1 MHVSLTPTLEKAI
14 QEKVASGFYNSAS
27 EVIRE
32 ALRLLF
38 EKDENIKKRF
48 AELNNDIEIGYA
60 DFEAGNFTDGKKA
73 MKRIKADL

>member
-32 ALRLLF
+32 ALSLLF

-48 AELNNDIEIGYA
+48 AELNRDIEIGYA
-60 DFEAGNFTDGKKA
+60 DYEAGKFSDGEKA
-73 MKRIKADL
+73 MKRIKAGL